1 MIRVERARI
10 AAEMYAARRERDAA
24 FVGIEGGFGEPAW
37 DMLLLLY
44 VADAEGRAATR
55 AELITAANV
64 EEAIAVPYIGWMIS
78 QALAAED
85 DTGAIRLR
93 EPGRAKMDAYLDRLG
108 TRRNDRKFM
117 H

>member
-24 FVGIEGGFGEPAW
+24 FAGIEDGFGEPAW

-44 VADAEGRAATR
+44 VADAEGRAAPR
-55 AELITAANV
+55 AELIAGTNV
-64 EEAIAVPYIGWMIS
+64 EASIAERYITWMTS

-85 DTGAIRLR
+85 DAGAVRLR
-93 EPGRAKMDAYLDRLG
+93 EPGRVKMDAYFDRLG

>member
-24 FVGIEGGFGEPAW
+24 FAGIEVGFGEPGW

-55 AELITAANV
+55 AELFAGTNV
-64 EEAIAVPYIGWMIS
+64 EASIAERYILWMIS
-78 QALAAED
+78 QALAAEA
-85 DTGAIRLR
+85 GAGAVCLR
-93 EPGRAKMDAYLDRLG
+93 EAGRAKMDAYLDRLG
-108 TRRNDRKFM
+108 TRRDDRKFM

>member
-24 FVGIEGGFGEPAW
+24 FAGIEDGFGEPAW

-55 AELITAANV
+55 AELIAGTNV
-64 EEAIAVPYIGWMIS
+64 EPSIAERYILWLIS
-78 QALAAED
+78 QALAAEGD
-85 DTGAIRLR
+85 AGAVRLHD
-93 EPGRAKMDAYLDRLG
+93 PGRAKMDAYLDRLG

>member
-1 MIRVERARI
+1 MIRVERARL

-24 FVGIEGGFGEPAW
+24 FAGIEDGFGEPAW

-44 VADAEGRAATR
+44 IADAEGRAATR
-55 AELITAANV
+55 AELINAASV
-64 EEAIAVPYIGWMIS
+64 EVAIAEPYIGWMIS

-85 DTGAIRLR
+85 ETGAIRLR
-93 EPGRAKMDAYLDRLG
+93 EPGRAKMNAYLDRLS

>member
-24 FVGIEGGFGEPAW
+24 FVGIEDGFGEPAW

-55 AELITAANV
+55 AELIAGTNVDAAV
-64 EEAIAVPYIGWMIS
+64 TERYIKWMTS
-78 QALAAED
+78 QALAAEED
-85 DTGAIRLR
+85 SGAVRLR
-93 EPGRAKMDAYLDRLG
+93 EPGREKMDAYLDRLG